1 MIKNISGHGRYI
13 QINGAS
19 NVYPYIS
26 SPGSVNAGQLRYN
39 VNNNNL
45 EVWDGVTWKEIS
57 NNYTS
62 IGLNAEAE
70 VLLDWARVKRDED
83 LKLKSLVEAHPGVRD
98 LKEKLDILVAL
109 VQKEHDGT
117 R

>member
-1 MIKNISGHGRYI
+1 MIKTLSGHGRYM
-13 QINGAS
+13 QVTGAS

-26 SPGSVNAGQLRYN
+26 PGAANAGQLRYN

-57 NNYTS
+57 NNYTT
-62 IGLNAEAE
+62 IGLTGEAE
-70 VLLDWARVKRDED
+70 SLLDWVRTKRDED
-83 LKLKSLVEAHPGVRD
+83 LRFKSLLESHPGVKD

-109 VQKEHDGT
+109 VQKEHDGQ
-117 R
+117 

>member
-1 MIKNISGHGRYI
+1 MIKNISALGKYI
-13 QINGAS
+13 QVNGGN

-26 SPGSVNAGQLRYN
+26 PGAANAGQLRFN
-39 VNNNNL
+39 TNTSNL
-45 EVWDGVTWKEIS
+45 EIWDGVAWKDIS
-57 NNYTS
+57 NNFAS
-62 IGLNAEAE
+62 VGLNHEAE
-70 VLLDWARVKRDED
+70 SLLDWARVKRDED